1 MADLPEPTHEKRAR
15 EEAEDDNK
23 TEEPLQKK
31 ARTESPVDPW
41 IHLYHI
47 NGEDPSTQIYVQVTG
62 AKDLVEELNVIL
74 EASFT
79 LEQEMKPRF
88 ANTAHILATLTAPNG
103 VFNFVDRENDKEQEA
118 INLTTKA
125 RDIVQRGLSV
135 KNFDLGDPLLN
146 LEANRFSVFT
156 GYY

>member
-47 NGEDPSTQIYVQVTG
+47 NGEDPSTQIYVQVSG
-62 AKDLVEELNVIL
+62 AKHLVEEFNANIEASSKLEEEMDDPVAITACIL
-74 EASFT
+74 EKFATKEFEYLD
-79 LEQEMKPRF
+79 LEHHQEFVP
-88 ANTAHILATLTAPNG
+88 LAT
-103 VFNFVDRENDKEQEA
+103 EA
-118 INLTTKA
+118 L
-125 RDIVQRGLSV
+125 DIVQRGLSV
-135 KNFDLGDPLLN
+135 KKFDLGDPLMN
-146 LEANRFSVFT
+146 LEANRFSVYT